1 MRDLHRSKFLSA
13 LTLSALATALLL
25 TLASPALAYTDE
37 PTQTT
42 ISDGDGPEGVD
53 IEDDATEGDETEEET
68 DEEGVEGEGVDEGEG
83 TESEL
88 GIVPAATS
96 PPAADDTLEQ
106 PWTQRFLA
114 PTVLILGVLGLIGAV
129 AYYGMRVKGR
139 YRVVD

>member
-1 MRDLHRSKFLSA
+1 MRDLHRSKFLSV

-42 ISDGDGPEGVD
+42 LSDGDGPEGVD
-53 IEDDATEGDETEEET
+53 IEDDATEGDET

-88 GIVPAATS
+88 GIVPAATI